1 MSEDRPLVLVVED
14 DAPIRHFVKTALES
28 QGMVVREAT
37 GVHDGL
43 AAAKARRPEL
53 LILDLGLPDGDG
65 VDMVKALRQW
75 NDMPILVLSAR
86 HQEEAKIATL
96 DAGADDYLTKPF
108 NVGELLARVR
118 AALRRARGATA
129 QPSSYRVPGLEVDLE
144 KRRVVVAGFEV
155 RLTPIEFRLLSCLIR
170 HTGRVVTH
178 RQLLKE
184 VWGPDHV
191 EDNHYVRIYMAQ
203 LRHKLEEDPTQPRY
217 LLTEAGVGYRLAEAE
232 TE

>member
-1 MSEDRPLVLVVED
+1 MSETHPVVLLVED
-14 DAPIRHFVKTALES
+14 DAPIRHFVRTALES
-28 QGMVVREAT
+28 EGMAVHEAAGGREAL
-37 GVHDGL
+37 V
-43 AAAKARRPEL
+43 AARSRKPEL
-53 LILDLGLPDGDG
+53 LVLDLGLPDMDG
-65 VDMVKALRQW
+65 VEVVKELRRW
-75 NDMPILVLSAR
+75 SGMPILVLSAR
-86 HQEEAKIATL
+86 HQEDAKIATL

-118 AALRRARGATA
+118 AALRRARGATT
-129 QPSSYRVPGLEVDLE
+129 QPSDYRSDGLEVDLE

-155 RLTPIEFRLLSCLIR
+155 HLTPIEFRLLTSLVQ

-203 LRHKLEEDPTQPRY
+203 LRHKLEEDPAQPRY
-217 LLTEAGVGYRLAEAE
+217 LLTEAGVGYRLAEAK
-232 TE
+232 TD

>member
-28 QGMVVREAT
+28 QGMVVREAA
-37 GVHDGL
+37 GVRDGL
-43 AAAKARRPEL
+43 VAAKTRRPEL

-75 NDMPILVLSAR
+75 NDLPILVLSAR

-129 QPSSYRVPGLEVDLE
+129 QATSYQVQGLEVDLE
-144 KRRVVVAGFEV
+144 KRRVVAAGFEV
-155 RLTPIEFRLLSCLIR
+155 RLTPIEFRLLDCLVR
-170 HTGRVVTH
+170 HVGRVVTH

-203 LRHKLEEDPTQPRY
+203 LRHKLEEDPTRPRY

-232 TE
+232 SE